1 MSDTSGVGDYQNP
14 VKFDFAVPANLTGG
28 ARLIHGANRG
38 LMPASAL
45 EALYEHFCASC
56 QYGSLTVG
64 GLFGQYQRW
73 MGLNDADV
81 AWLEAVGR
89 AFAAAGGSGSVILAD
104 AALEAGLRSAGV
116 SMTRADIQVSS
127 PILSGI
133 DPATGYIED
142 PVNSATGNFVLPE
155 TDVVFGGPSQGLA
168 ISRMYNST
176 LAAAYD
182 EPEAC
187 GVLGPGW
194 STILDQRLI
203 VTDEQARWVRDDGRE
218 IVFPLTGR
226 NGASGS
232 PTAEGCHTVEGPW
245 RAAQDNVWIS
255 RGDAADLAG
264 VQGATVA
271 GPVWIVADNT
281 GSRLIFTAEGAWVGS
296 TSGAGDGIWIE
307 RRDGMAISMHSEWG
321 RSVDLFYAQGRLAK
335 AVASDGRSVSYAY
348 DSQGRLVE
356 VTRPDGVHH
365 YQWDGWLLS
374 QVIDASGV
382 AQCVNT
388 FDALGRIRTQ
398 RDATGHL
405 TRFTYLPGGVTVADD
420 GQGHHSNTWIS
431 DARGRTV
438 GIIDADGQ
446 RTSMRYDRYGNL
458 VGATDR
464 AGKVIRHTYNERGHR
479 TRTTLPTGGVIEY
492 GWDEADRLTT
502 ISTAGTLRARLD
514 YDGTQLTPVRLA
526 DPHGTTVT
534 MSWDRGLLRHL
545 TDATGAN
552 ISVDYDKYGQIMAIT
567 NGVGATWQISHDE
580 AGQISQILTPL
591 GYRTEMTHDQAGRLV
606 ERIDPDGACWSYD
619 YDEAGHLE
627 TATAPDGGRT
637 RYTWGPDGQITT
649 ITDPTG
655 ATTTLAHDEVGDL
668 AGIGLPDGGQLGI
681 PA

>member
-104 AALEAGLRSAGV
+104 VALEAGLRAAGV
-116 SMTRADIQVSS
+116 SVTRADIQVSS
-127 PILSGI
+127 PTLSGI

-348 DSQGRLVE
+348 DSHGRLVE
-356 VTRPDGVHH
+356 VTRPDGVHR

-388 FDALGRIRTQ
+388 FDEAGRIRTQ

-405 TRFTYLPGGVTVADD
+405 TR
-420 GQGHHSNTWIS
+420 S
-431 DARGRTV
+431 
-438 GIIDADGQ
+438 
-446 RTSMRYDRYGNL
+446 
-458 VGATDR
+458 
-464 AGKVIRHTYNERGHR
+464 
-479 TRTTLPTGGVIEY
+479 
-492 GWDEADRLTT
+492 
-502 ISTAGTLRARLD
+502 
-514 YDGTQLTPVRLA
+514 
-526 DPHGTTVT
+526 
-534 MSWDRGLLRHL
+534 
-545 TDATGAN
+545 
-552 ISVDYDKYGQIMAIT
+552 
-567 NGVGATWQISHDE
+567 
-580 AGQISQILTPL
+580 
-591 GYRTEMTHDQAGRLV
+591 
-606 ERIDPDGACWSYD
+606 RIF
-619 YDEAGHLE
+619 
-627 TATAPDGGRT
+627 
-637 RYTWGPDGQITT
+637 
-649 ITDPTG
+649 
-655 ATTTLAHDEVGDL
+655 L
-668 AGIGLPDGGQLGI
+668 AG
-681 PA
+681 